1 MMTPVRRDLP
11 SRTVTFLFTDIAGS
25 TRLLHELGPERYA
38 EALALVKE
46 RKVIGKAVLAT
57 R

>member
-1 MMTPVRRDLP
+1 MATYPL
-11 SRTVTFLFTDIAGS
+11 
-25 TRLLHELGPERYA
+25 ERYA